1 MRDLAREAEVTAAQV
16 SDVLKGR
23 SNPGIRFY
31 LGLWRAFHVPV
42 DYLLQLAGELPP
54 GPEENPTLMEIIEI
68 ARRLPP
74 DLQDDLKEYSEWRS
88 RQAAEARPDTQ
99 AGSSPA
105 GSPARS

>member
-1 MRDLAREAEVTAAQV
+1 MGVTSKAY
-16 SDVLKGR
+16 
-23 SNPGIRFY
+23 PGIQFY

-54 GPEENPTLMEIIEI
+54 GPEENPTLMEIIQI

-74 DLQDDLKEYSEWRS
+74 NLQDDLKEYSEWRS
-88 RQAAEARPDTQ
+88 RQAAEARPGAQ
-99 AGSSPA
+99 VHPSPA